1 MGRDLRGISHR
12 SIADLMWKDWLI
24 AGPVI
29 AFTLWVLAREFL
41 GKRKKGCSGPH
52 SIYGIP
58 DDFRESGGCSECPA
72 LSICKERRKDV
83 Q

>member
-1 MGRDLRGISHR
+1 
-12 SIADLMWKDWLI
+12 MWKDWLI

-29 AFTLWVLAREFL
+29 AFTLWILAREFL

-52 SIYGIP
+52 SVYGIP
-58 DDFRESGGCSECPA
+58 DNFRESGGCSECPA